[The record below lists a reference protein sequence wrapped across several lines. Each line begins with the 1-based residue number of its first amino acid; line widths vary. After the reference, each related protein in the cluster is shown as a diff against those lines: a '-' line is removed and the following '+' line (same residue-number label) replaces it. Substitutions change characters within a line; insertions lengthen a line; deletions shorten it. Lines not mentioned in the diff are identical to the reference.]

1 MCSLRNDDPIG
12 LQPHLSDLRCFG
24 ALHVASRLDFGSR
37 DRYSKS
43 SVLVGKAQSF
53 KPMHDYPS
61 STFEKFDETESG
73 LLSECPC
80 VALTAMD
87 GRGFQ
92 NSCGEGY
99 TSLGTIWG
107 LRDVI
112 FECQN
117 CQHDTKNGLLQN
129 RVVQNGAQYAAHQPR
144 HSPCVLSQRS
154 ELFPGLT
161 GLTWLA
167 AAGKASLTTSRSSRH
182 ARLAGACGAS
192 MKFLRAPSFAL
203 TKEKS

>member
-1 MCSLRNDDPIG
+1 
-12 LQPHLSDLRCFG
+12 
-24 ALHVASRLDFGSR
+24 
-37 DRYSKS
+37 
-43 SVLVGKAQSF
+43 
-53 KPMHDYPS
+53 MHDYPS

-80 VALTAMD
+80 VALTASD

-117 CQHDTKNGLLQN
+117 CQHDTQNGLLQN
-129 RVVQNGAQYAAHQPR
+129 RVVQNGALTCP
-144 HSPCVLSQRS
+144 SIGNFSLSIRGTRS
-154 ELFPGLT
+154 V
-161 GLTWLA
+161 
-167 AAGKASLTTSRSSRH
+167 H
-182 ARLAGACGAS
+182 HGA
-192 MKFLRAPSFAL
+192 
-203 TKEKS
+203 

>member
-1 MCSLRNDDPIG
+1 
-12 LQPHLSDLRCFG
+12 LSDLRCFG
-24 ALHVASRLDFGSR
+24 LLRLDFGSR
-37 DRYSKS
+37 DRYTKS
-43 SVLVGKAQSF
+43 SVLVGKAKSF

-61 STFEKFDETESG
+61 STFEKFDETESS

-80 VALTAMD
+80 VALTASD

-129 RVVQNGAQYAAHQPR
+129 RVVQNGARYALKPTTAPPIR
-144 HSPCVLSQRS
+144 LAIASQ
-154 ELFPGLT
+154 LFPELT
-161 GLTWLA
+161 RLTVV
-167 AAGKASLTTSRSSRH
+167 GQASRNTSRSSRP
-182 ARLAGACGAS
+182 ARLAGACAAS
-192 MKFLRAPSFAL
+192 MKSLRAPSSAL